1 MDRLFHQRFTLA
13 FKCGITI
20 LTLLA
25 GYLLWMHSA
34 SSALLGF
41 VVVIILVVI
50 IERVIHTVY
59 IFTSSGNLVIKRGLL
74 ARKIEIPVNEII
86 KVTVVNTPMGFSHY
100 ILLEYGAEHFVSVQP
115 DNYEAFIEE
124 LRTRQAKIDNG
135 L

>member
-13 FKCGITI
+13 SKCGITI

-25 GYLLWMHSA
+25 GYLLWMRSA
-34 SSALLGF
+34 ANALLGF

-59 IFTSSGNLVIKRGLL
+59 IFTSAGNLVIDHGRF
-74 ARKIEIPVNEII
+74 ARKITIPVNEII
-86 KVTVVNTPMGFSHY
+86 KSTVVNTPMGLSHY

-115 DNYEAFIEE
+115 ENYEAFIEE
-124 LRTRQAKIDNG
+124 LRRRQAKIDNS

>member
-1 MDRLFHQRFTLA
+1 MR
-13 FKCGITI
+13 
-20 LTLLA
+20 
-25 GYLLWMHSA
+25 SA
-34 SSALLGF
+34 ANTLLGF

-59 IFTSSGNLVIKRGLL
+59 IFTSAGNLVINHGRFT
-74 ARKIEIPVNEII
+74 RKKTIPVNEII

-115 DNYEAFIEE
+115 ENYEAFIEE
-124 LRTRQAKIDNG
+124 LKMRQAKIDNS

>member
-13 FKCGITI
+13 SKCGITI

-25 GYLLWMHSA
+25 GYLLWVRSA
-34 SSALLGF
+34 ANTLLGF

-59 IFTSSGNLVIKRGLL
+59 IFTSAGNLVINHGRFT
-74 ARKIEIPVNEII
+74 RKKTIPVNEII

-115 DNYEAFIEE
+115 ENYEAFIEE
-124 LRTRQAKIDNG
+124 LKMRQAKIDNS

>member
-13 FKCGITI
+13 SKCGITI

-25 GYLLWMHSA
+25 GYLLWMRSA
-34 SSALLGF
+34 ANALLGF

-59 IFTSSGNLVIKRGLL
+59 IFTSAGNLVIDHGRF
-74 ARKIEIPVNEII
+74 ARKITIPVNEII
-86 KVTVVNTPMGFSHY
+86 KSTVVNTPMRLSHY
-100 ILLEYGAEHFVSVQP
+100 ILLEYGAEHFVLVQP
-115 DNYEAFIEE
+115 ENYEAFVEE
-124 LRTRQAKIDNG
+124 LRRRQAKIDNS

>member
-13 FKCGITI
+13 SKCGIMI

-25 GYLLWMHSA
+25 GYLLWMRSA
-34 SSALLGF
+34 ANALLGF

-59 IFTSSGNLVIKRGLL
+59 IFTSAGNLVIDHGRF
-74 ARKIEIPVNEII
+74 ARKITIPVNEII
-86 KVTVVNTPMGFSHY
+86 KSTVVNTPMGLSHY

-115 DNYEAFIEE
+115 ENYEAFIEE
-124 LRTRQAKIDNG
+124 LRRRQAKIDNS

>member
-13 FKCGITI
+13 SKCGITI

-25 GYLLWMHSA
+25 GYLLWMRSA
-34 SSALLGF
+34 ANALLGF

-59 IFTSSGNLVIKRGLL
+59 IFTSAGNLVIDHGRF
-74 ARKIEIPVNEII
+74 ARKITIPVNEII
-86 KVTVVNTPMGFSHY
+86 KSTVVNTPMGLSHY

-115 DNYEAFIEE
+115 ENNEAFIEE
-124 LRTRQAKIDNG
+124 LRERQAKIDNS

>member
-13 FKCGITI
+13 SKCGITI

-25 GYLLWMHSA
+25 GYLLWMRSA
-34 SSALLGF
+34 ANALLGF

-59 IFTSSGNLVIKRGLL
+59 IFTSAGNLVIDHGRF
-74 ARKIEIPVNEII
+74 ARKITIPVNEII
-86 KVTVVNTPMGFSHY
+86 KSTVVNTPMGLSHY

-115 DNYEAFIEE
+115 ENNEAFIEE
-124 LRTRQAKIDNG
+124 LRERQAKIDNG

>member
-13 FKCGITI
+13 SKCGIMI

-25 GYLLWMHSA
+25 GYLLWMRSA
-34 SSALLGF
+34 ANALLGF

-59 IFTSSGNLVIKRGLL
+59 IFTSAGNLVIDHGRF
-74 ARKIEIPVNEII
+74 ARKITIPVNEII
-86 KVTVVNTPMGFSHY
+86 KSTVVNTPMGLSHY

-115 DNYEAFIEE
+115 ENYEAFVEE
-124 LRTRQAKIDNG
+124 LRRRQAKIDNS

>member
-13 FKCGITI
+13 SKCGITI

-25 GYLLWMHSA
+25 GYLLWMRSA
-34 SSALLGF
+34 ANALLGF

-59 IFTSSGNLVIKRGLL
+59 IFTSAGNLVIDHGRF
-74 ARKIEIPVNEII
+74 ARKITIPVNEII
-86 KVTVVNTPMGFSHY
+86 KSTVVNTPMGLSHY

-115 DNYEAFIEE
+115 ENYEAFVEE
-124 LRTRQAKIDNG
+124 LRRRQAKIDNS